1 MVRIPANG
9 ADEPLLKAMTEK
21 ANYMATID
29 SAVDP
34 VVEAEEGGRS
44 EQQQQQQ
51 QQQHH
56 RSRSRSPRD
65 RDSNGRRTRFDS
77 VDDGTTTGLA
87 ISSSLTDHSHFD
99 AHKGYRSEGGGSPDP
114 SRRHVSFLLLCID
127 ATSEHMLFD
136 SDSITYS
143 MQL

>member
-1 MVRIPANG
+1 MVRIPASG

-21 ANYMATID
+21 ANYMSTLDD
-29 SAVDP
+29 SVDP

-44 EQQQQQQ
+44 DQLL

-65 RDSNGRRTRFDS
+65 RDNGRRTRFDS
-77 VDDGTTTGLA
+77 VDDGTSHVA
-87 ISSSLTDHSHFD
+87 ISSSLTADHSSHFD

-114 SRRHVSFLLLCID
+114 SRRH
-127 ATSEHMLFD
+127 
-136 SDSITYS
+136 
-143 MQL
+143 

>member
-1 MVRIPANG
+1 VRIPASG

-21 ANYMATID
+21 ANYMSTLDD
-29 SAVDP
+29 SMDP

-44 EQQQQQQ
+44 DQLQ

-65 RDSNGRRTRFDS
+65 RDNGRRTRFDS
-77 VDDGTTTGLA
+77 VDDGTSHIA
-87 ISSSLTDHSHFD
+87 VSSSLTDHNSHFD

-114 SRRHVSFLLLCID
+114 SRRHVSL
-127 ATSEHMLFD
+127 SML
-136 SDSITYS
+136 
-143 MQL
+143 